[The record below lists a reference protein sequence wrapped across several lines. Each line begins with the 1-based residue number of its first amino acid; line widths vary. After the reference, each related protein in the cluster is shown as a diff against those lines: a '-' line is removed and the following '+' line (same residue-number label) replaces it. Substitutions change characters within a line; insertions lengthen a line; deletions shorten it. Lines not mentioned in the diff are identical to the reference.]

1 METTD
6 NSIQMKTGAIVCVKD
21 IEGTDD
27 KQYLALMFITD
38 IPNFVTD
45 HDLEGLLGRHLKVLS
60 ENCHAI
66 IVRADINSTSNEV
79 AEQYNFHEDNA
90 QRISYESF
98 I

>member
-6 NSIQMKTGAIVCVKD
+6 NTIETKTGAIICVKD

-38 IPNFVTD
+38 IPNLVTD
-45 HDLEGLLGRHLKVLS
+45 HDIEGLVGGHIKVLS
-60 ENCHAI
+60 ENCHAVI
-66 IVRADINSTSNEV
+66 IRADINSTSNEV
-79 AEQYNFHEDNA
+79 AEQYNFHEDNT
-90 QRISYESF
+90 QRISYKSF